1 MGESPNT
8 GRRRSVAPS
17 AAILMEA
24 PRGAKLPG
32 PVAGPLADLAPG
44 PEEVAV
50 MFVEVLT
57 LLAER
62 ARHHGLAEVGEF
74 LEVAA
79 LAAEDAAGPAPRGGE

>member
-1 MGESPNT
+1 
-8 GRRRSVAPS
+8 
-17 AAILMEA
+17 MEA
-24 PRGAKLPG
+24 PRGVKRP
-32 PVAGPLADLAPG
+32 GPLAGPVVDLAPR
-44 PEEVAV
+44 PEAVAAI
-50 MFVEVLT
+50 FVEVLT